1 MFGSWNKCVHTVPA
15 ICPYHKEWLYYLFN
29 IWVHRYTEAILTHE
43 MRLLR
48 NKRLSCNSSNC
59 NSYISKRKVYVG
71 LLQYHD
77 ATGAK
82 LECKRQT
89 AVTIYLKSEQLL
101 LFAFALQHG
110 RRTTPHYQHLECK
123 ISFHALCRHVSNV
136 LRWTVADG
144 HWGRCRLNLAF
155 SARKVCMWCLQS
167 YRGERFAE
175 YIHLEFMYVSSGHF
189 RVRTGWTGPEK
200 N

>member
-1 MFGSWNKCVHTVPA
+1 MLSSWNKCVHTVPA

-59 NSYISKRKVYVG
+59 NSYISKRKVYLG

-89 AVTIYLKSEQLL
+89 AVTVYLKSEQLL

-110 RRTTPHYQHLECK
+110 RRTTPHYQHLEGE
-123 ISFHALCRHVSNV
+123 HVRSV
-136 LRWTVADG
+136 FTLFVVTFQMYYVEQWQTVIGDGAD
-144 HWGRCRLNLAF
+144 W
-155 SARKVCMWCLQS
+155 
-167 YRGERFAE
+167 
-175 YIHLEFMYVSSGHF
+175 I
-189 RVRTGWTGPEK
+189 
-200 N
+200 